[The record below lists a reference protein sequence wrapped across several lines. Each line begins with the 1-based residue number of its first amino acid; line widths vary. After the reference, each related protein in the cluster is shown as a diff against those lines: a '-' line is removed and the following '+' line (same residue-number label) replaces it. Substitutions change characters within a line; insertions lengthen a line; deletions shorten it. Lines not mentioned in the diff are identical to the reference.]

1 MANGMIRAQMT
12 LSDGITPGA
21 MRYGMTHI
29 LALIARGCRIV
40 PNPLNAIPHELNEYL
55 VAAPEQPKRGR
66 PKKKTDADLLPDT

>member
-21 MRYGMTHI
+21 MRYGMAHI

-40 PNPLNAIPHELNEYL
+40 PNPLNAIPAELDRYL
-55 VAAPEQPKRGR
+55 VTPPEPPKRGR
-66 PKKKTDADLLPDT
+66 PKKTTDADVLRDT